1 MYPSVELQITIC
13 IFYRKIDKKSVDQ
26 LFTIGL
32 KVLKAERRFEL
43 ARIDRNEKVQ
53 GNKMTLNLSKIRK
66 KTSFQKREE
75 FLFKSSLTN
84 I

>member
-32 KVLKAERRFEL
+32 KVLKAERRFKL

-66 KTSFQKREE
+66 KNIISNKKRI
-75 FLFKSSLTN
+75 FVQIITF
-84 I
+84 